1 MRTSFTAALP
11 WTTPPTP
18 FERALLRARRV
29 RDRAAPA
36 VYGAVRHTRDA
47 AEETIEELARR
58 VREADRRVL
67 LAGGVLLV
75 GSAVLIG
82 VLVARS
88 RSESA
93 EKGETD
99 APAKADGKSRH
110 PDYIE
115 RAVTVNIPREQAY
128 REWRD
133 LAGLPRFMEIV
144 ESVTEDGDRSHWVF
158 RGPGDK
164 RLEFDAVITEDRPGE
179 AIAWESLPGAPL
191 HLRSRV
197 EFKDAP
203 GGRGTEVH
211 AKVDYKPA
219 FGPLGRL
226 AALITQKAP
235 ELQSRRDLK
244 RFKQLME
251 TGEIATT
258 EGPGAAPSSRDK
270 TS

>member
-1 MRTSFTAALP
+1 MTPKALFAFARPAAPSRMEQLLH
-11 WTTPPTP
+11 
-18 FERALLRARRV
+18 RAQRAREA
-29 RDRAAPA
+29 AAPA

-47 AEETIEELARR
+47 AEETIEHLARR

-67 LAGGVLLV
+67 IAGGVLLV
-75 GSAVLIG
+75 GSAVLIA
-82 VLVARS
+82 VLAARS
-88 RSESA
+88 READRDEGDSGG
-93 EKGETD
+93 GE
-99 APAKADGKSRH
+99 ADGKSKH

-115 RAVTVNIPREQAY
+115 RAVTVNIPRDQAY

-133 LAGLPRFMEIV
+133 FAGLPRFMEIV
-144 ESVTEDGDRSHWVF
+144 ESVAEDGDRSHWVF

-179 AIAWESLPGAPL
+179 VIAWESLPGGPVKN
-191 HLRSRV
+191 RSRV

-203 GGRGTEVH
+203 GGRGTEIHV
-211 AKVDYKPA
+211 KVRYEPV

-226 AALITQKAP
+226 AALVTQKAP

-258 EGPGAAPSSRDK
+258 EGPGAAPSSK
-270 TS
+270 YNS

>member
-1 MRTSFTAALP
+1 MLDTFASVLRRRPA
-11 WTTPPTP
+11 TPL
-18 FERALLRARRV
+18 ERALLRARRA
-29 RDRAAPA
+29 RDSAAPV
-36 VYGAVRHTRDA
+36 VYGAVRHTRDS
-47 AEETIEELARR
+47 AEEAIELLVRR

-75 GSAVLIG
+75 GTAVLVA
-82 VLVARS
+82 VLAARS
-88 RSESA
+88 RSETAGDEEESA
-93 EKGETD
+93 
-99 APAKADGKSRH
+99 ANGKSKH
-110 PDYIE
+110 PDFIE

-133 LAGLPRFMEIV
+133 FAGLPRFMEIV

-164 RLEFDAVITEDRPGE
+164 RLEFDAVITEDSPGE
-179 AIAWESLPGAPL
+179 VIAWESLPGGPVRN
-191 HLRSRV
+191 RSRV

-203 GGRGTEVH
+203 GGRGTEIHV
-211 AKVDYKPA
+211 KVDYQPVS
-219 FGPLGRL
+219 GPLGRL
-226 AALITQKAP
+226 AALVTQKAP
-235 ELQSRRDLK
+235 ELQSRRDLR

-270 TS
+270 TN